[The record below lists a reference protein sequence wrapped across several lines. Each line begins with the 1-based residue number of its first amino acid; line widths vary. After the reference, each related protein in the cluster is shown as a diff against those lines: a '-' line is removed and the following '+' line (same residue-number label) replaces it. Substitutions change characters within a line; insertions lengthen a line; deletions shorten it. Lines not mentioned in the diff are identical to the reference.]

1 MDYIVKGA
9 YIYKNNEFTVSDLLI
24 KDGVIAGISPIIH
37 PFSETAVYNFNNAYL
52 FPGLIDVHVH
62 LREPGF
68 SYKETVKSGTMAA
81 LRGGFTSVCAMPNL
95 NPVPDSLQNLRIQED
110 IIKRDALVNTYPYG
124 AITQGEKGETLAD
137 LQNLADRVVAFSDDG
152 RGVQNSEIM
161 EKAMRTAKSCGK
173 IIAAH
178 CEDNSLLSGG
188 VVHDGRF
195 AKENGLQGISSESE
209 WKQIER
215 DIELAAKTG
224 CKYHVCHIS
233 AKESVSIIR
242 DAKKSGVD
250 ITCETAPH
258 YLAFDDGDMENHGR
272 FKMNPPIRSRADK
285 EALIEGICDGTIDII
300 ATDHAPHTSEEKNK
314 CMKEAPFGVAGLETS
329 FSACY
334 TYLVKTGIISLQKLL
349 KLMHDNPKARF
360 GIGNNI
366 EIGEA
371 ADFTVFVLT
380 KEYTVNPEDFAG
392 LGRTTPFEGKKLYGV
407 CEMTAVSGEIHD
419 FCKGDRNA

>member
-9 YIYKNNEFTVSDLLI
+9 YVYRNNGFTVSDLLI
-24 KDGVIAGISPIIH
+24 KDGVIAAVSPIIS
-37 PFSETAVYNFNNAYL
+37 PYSEATVYNFNNAYL

-81 LRGGFTSVCAMPNL
+81 LRGGFTSVCTMPNV
-95 NPVPDSLQNLRIQED
+95 NPVPDSLENLKAQED
-110 IIKRDALVNTYPYG
+110 IIKKDALVNTYPYG
-124 AITQGEKGETLAD
+124 AITQGEIGQQLAD
-137 LQNLADRVVAFSDDG
+137 LKNLADRVVAFSDDG
-152 RGVQNSEIM
+152 HGVQNPKIM
-161 EKAMRTAKSCGK
+161 EKAMQKAKSCGK

-188 VVHDGRF
+188 VIHDGRF
-195 AKENGLQGISSESE
+195 AKENGFIGISSGSE

-233 AKESVSIIR
+233 AKESVSLIR
-242 DAKKSGVD
+242 DAKKSGID

-258 YLAFDDGDMENHGR
+258 YLAFDEGDMQNCGR

-285 EALIEGICDGTIDII
+285 EALIEGICDGTIDMI
-300 ATDHAPHTSEEKNK
+300 ATDHAPHTAEEKSK
-314 CMKEAPFGVAGLETS
+314 GLIGSPFGVVGLETS
-329 FSACY
+329 FAACY
-334 TYLVKTGIISLQKLL
+334 TFLVKTGIISLPKLL
-349 KLMHDNPKARF
+349 TLMHDNPKVRF

-366 EIGEA
+366 EAGGI
-371 ADFTVFVLT
+371 ADFTVFDLAE
-380 KEYTVNPEDFAG
+380 EYTVNPENFAS
-392 LGRTTPFEGKKLYGV
+392 LGRSTPFEGKKLFGV
-407 CEMTAVSGEIHD
+407 CKMTAVSGEIRY
-419 FCKGDRNA
+419 FCEGDKNA